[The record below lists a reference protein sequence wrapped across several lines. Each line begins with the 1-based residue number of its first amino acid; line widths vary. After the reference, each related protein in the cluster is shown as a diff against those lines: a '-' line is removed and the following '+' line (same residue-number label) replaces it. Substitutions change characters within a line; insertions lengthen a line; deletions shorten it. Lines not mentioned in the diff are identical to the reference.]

1 MHTLV
6 ASLVDPANFDGG
18 DACSYRYDGLYRVLE
33 VSDFIKHQ
41 DDWFSLPIQYKL
53 ITGKSG
59 HRMCHFKLQVRKVLN
74 VLAITDIDCDQRL
87 PNQRPLEELPM
98 RLG

>member
-1 MHTLV
+1 
-6 ASLVDPANFDGG
+6 
-18 DACSYRYDGLYRVLE
+18 
-33 VSDFIKHQ
+33 
-41 DDWFSLPIQYKL
+41 
-53 ITGKSG
+53 
-59 HRMCHFKLQVRKVLN
+59 LN